1 MDNSTW
7 TPEELNLI
15 NLEATVEYTL
25 IPRESAEFNK
35 HLELV
40 SEYTGR
46 HEHNYK
52 VDAIENSIKYHNRF
66 NIGALLIKIN
76 GELSR
81 SLMLEKYNDWMLL
94 SRLISHNHPKLPLL
108 TAHGNGPIMEIALNS
123 NCKGIFATLNNKNR
137 MYLRCID
144 TSKFRMFNE
153 DNPLFNKHL
162 EVIKDINRL
171 EEPKIFMSVPQ
182 YILYREL
189 TGKITDLFGEKNER
203 PGTN

>member
-7 TPEELNLI
+7 TPEEQSLI
-15 NLEATVEYTL
+15 NLEAKVEYIL
-25 IPRESAEFNK
+25 IPRESEEFNK

-40 SEYTGR
+40 HEYTGR

-52 VDAIENSIKYHNRF
+52 ADAIENGIKNHNRF
-66 NIGALLIKIN
+66 NIGALLIKID

-108 TAHGNGPIMEIALNS
+108 TVHGNGPIMDIALVNG
-123 NCKGIFATLNNKNR
+123 CKGIFATLNNKNR

-153 DNPLFNKHL
+153 NNPLFNKHL
-162 EVIKDINRL
+162 EVICDIKRL
-171 EEPKIFMSVPQ
+171 EEPKIFMYVPQ

-189 TGKITDLFGEKNER
+189 SGKITDLFGE
-203 PGTN
+203 